1 MRLGSPKVAL
11 MSALCL
17 WGCGYMGEPMPPALN
32 RPERVL
38 DLSALEHGSN
48 IIVQFTIPTI
58 TTEGLPVKDK
68 DRDIELRVGPPGA
81 PFNMDTWQRTSDR
94 IPVVVTNAKAKI
106 ARVEVPAMK
115 YYGNTVDIA
124 VNVHGP
130 DGHTAGWSMFAIV
143 QVVPALPTP
152 EALTS
157 SDVPDAVQL
166 EWHAAAPEFRVFRKL
181 VADANW
187 TLLGTST
194 KPSYTDNMIDYD
206 KTYEYMIQSIE
217 KTTPGYAESDLS
229 DVTTIKP
236 MDKFPPAV
244 PVGVTAVPGTRT
256 IELVW
261 NRNTEKDFAGY
272 RIYRDGKRITE
283 GLAAPAFTDR
293 DVQPRVTYRYEVSAV
308 DTAGNES
315 SRSPAVEA
323 TIP

>member
-1 MRLGSPKVAL
+1 
-11 MSALCL
+11 
-17 WGCGYMGEPMPPALN
+17 
-32 RPERVL
+32 
-38 DLSALEHGSN
+38 
-48 IIVQFTIPTI
+48 
-58 TTEGLPVKDK
+58 
-68 DRDIELRVGPPGA
+68 
-81 PFNMDTWQRTSDR
+81 
-94 IPVVVTNAKAKI
+94 
-106 ARVEVPAMK
+106 
-115 YYGNTVDIA
+115 
-124 VNVHGP
+124 
-130 DGHTAGWSMFAIV
+130 MFAIV

>member
-1 MRLGSPKVAL
+1 MRVAVVTL
-11 MSALCL
+11 ALCL
-17 WGCGYMGEPMPPALN
+17 CGCGYMGEPLPPALN

-58 TTEGLPVKDK
+58 TTEGLPVNSK
-68 DRDIELRVGPPGA
+68 DRDIELRAGPYVT
-81 PFNMDTWQRTSDR
+81 NMETWQRTSDR
-94 IPVVVTNAKAKI
+94 IPVAVTDPRAKVAH
-106 ARVEVPAMK
+106 VEVPAMQ
-115 YYGNTVDIA
+115 YYGKTVDIA

-130 DGHTAGWSMFAIV
+130 EGHSVGWSKFAIV

-152 EALTS
+152 QALTT
-157 SDVPDAVQL
+157 SDVPDGVQL

-181 VADANW
+181 VADINW
-187 TLLGTST
+187 TLLGTAT

-206 KTYEYMIQSIE
+206 KTYQYMVQSIE
-217 KTTPGYAESDLS
+217 KTEQGYAESDLS
-229 DVTTIKP
+229 DVTSIRP
-236 MDKFPPAV
+236 VDKYPPAV
-244 PVGVTAVPGTRT
+244 PAGVTAVPGTRT

-261 NRNTEKDFAGY
+261 DRNTEKDFAGY
-272 RIYRDGKRITE
+272 RIYRDGKRIAE

-315 SRSPAVEA
+315 PRSPAVQA